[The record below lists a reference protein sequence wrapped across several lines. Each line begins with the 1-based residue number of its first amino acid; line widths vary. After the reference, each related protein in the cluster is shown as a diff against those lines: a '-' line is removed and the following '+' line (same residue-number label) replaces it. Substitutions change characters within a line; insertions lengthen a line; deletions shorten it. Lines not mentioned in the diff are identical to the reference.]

1 MKCPNCG
8 DFVRAVDTL
17 DSEWCD
23 NKYYDTVDG
32 ACPTC
37 GKVWQWVEVYTFS
50 HCEDI
55 EGVKIDDHL

>member
-17 DSEWCD
+17 DSQWCY
-23 NKYYDTVDG
+23 NRYYDSVEG

-37 GKVWQWVEVYTFS
+37 GKMWRWTEVYTFA
-50 HCEDI
+50 H
-55 EGVKIDDHL
+55 VIDVQEINPNDHL

>member
-17 DSEWCD
+17 DSEWCY
-23 NKYYDTVDG
+23 NKYYDTVEG
-32 ACPTC
+32 VCPTC
-37 GKVWQWVEVYTFS
+37 GKVWKWVEVYTFS
-50 HCEDI
+50 HCEDL